1 MAFKIIE
8 DLEQADELWR
18 AGLLYFQSSRRHILQ
33 DDAWNF
39 DGSYGSPHSAPS
51 KYYPEDYVYAIQVED

>member
-18 AGLLYFQSSRRHILQ
+18 AGLLYFRSSRHDILQ
-33 DDAWNF
+33 DDCWDL
-39 DGSYGSPHSAPS
+39 DGSYAYPDSAPS
-51 KYYPEDYVYAIQVED
+51 KYYPEDYVYAIQVEE

>member
-18 AGLLYFQSSRRHILQ
+18 AGLLYFQSSRHHILQ
-33 DDAWNF
+33 DDAWNL
-39 DGSYGSPHSAPS
+39 DGSYAYPDSAPS
-51 KYYPEDYVYAIQVED
+51 KYYPEDYVYAIRVEE

>member
-18 AGLLYFQSSRRHILQ
+18 SGLIYFQSSKNAIFQ
-33 DDAWNF
+33 DSWWNL
-39 DGSYGSPHSAPS
+39 DGSYNSPHSAPS

>member
-18 AGLLYFQSSRRHILQ
+18 SGLIYFQAAKYDKPNPYCWTLDTSQGNPR
-33 DDAWNF
+33 
-39 DGSYGSPHSAPS
+39 SAPS